1 MDEYFEISFFLG
13 LVLPKYTTYFLFSHT
28 EVIRLIITDKGY
40 FEMNQN
46 GPRELFPAFEF
57 KEARLLRT
65 KEFVF
70 YVTYLPRA

>member
-1 MDEYFEISFFLG
+1 
-13 LVLPKYTTYFLFSHT
+13 
-28 EVIRLIITDKGY
+28 
-40 FEMNQN
+40 MNQN

-70 YVTYLPRA
+70 YVTYLSRAEIKKYVRYTRIQNWIDIGLDSRLD